1 MWSYLW
7 SPLPSLSIGIIPG
20 NLLSLWFLHRRC
32 CLGSTLWI
40 RVIGTHWCCFP
51 PQSHILFSFHFRCN
65 SRGMIGRCFWRV
77 RFLLDVLQGLRLI
90 MVFCRSCWC
99 QNCQNG
105 KLSTQTWKEDGKYKF
120 HFFICILHILYIIVN
135 CVNVCSCASRNWR
148 RHCRHVLLGIFLSYP
163 EWTLHGLKHR
173 PGSIISP
180 NHMMSLDK
188 PVQYRN
194 HVKTFCHFRFN
205 HISDSRSTVLW

>member
-32 CLGSTLWI
+32 CLGSILWI

-51 PQSHILFSFHFRCN
+51 PQSHILFPFHFRCN

-120 HFFICILHILYIIVN
+120 HFFICILHILYIIVKL
-135 CVNVCSCASRNWR
+135 CECLLLRFQKLEATLSSCPSWHFPLVSWVNFTWIEAPARIYHITKPYDVSWQTSSVQEPCKSILPCQ
-148 RHCRHVLLGIFLSYP
+148 IQSY
-163 EWTLHGLKHR
+163 
-173 PGSIISP
+173 
-180 NHMMSLDK
+180 
-188 PVQYRN
+188 
-194 HVKTFCHFRFN
+194 FRF
-205 HISDSRSTVLW
+205 